1 MEEEVVIDTLDLK
14 RDLKDATRLY
24 SAAFTD
30 NPAYSYLFPNKA
42 ALPQA
47 LVWFFERRLRII
59 QELGGMLWCARLR
72 SSSSASSRLIGCV
85 CACSPEAAKP
95 PTWTMVRHGVLL
107 WPVWWGLES
116 LGRLQ
121 SSLSAGSKL
130 HHEAMLR
137 IDPPLEH
144 AAGTGSDSTGGRWEI
159 MMMAVDPAFQ
169 GRGIGTRLLRQA
181 LACLAERFPAV
192 AVTLTTQLPQNVP
205 FYQKQGFI
213 CAPPAP
219 STAAPSDSSRSENVD
234 DGGEKRG
241 EAEDVSP
248 PTLIMFEGTEH
259 EYPDWLMYLRRADD
273 FVGTK
278 GKESK
283 DV

>member
-14 RDLKDATRLY
+14 RDLNDATRLY
-24 SAAFTD
+24 SAAFMD
-30 NPAYSYLFPNKA
+30 NPAYSYLFPNKS

-72 SSSSASSRLIGCV
+72 SSSSSRLIGCV

-95 PTWTMVRHGVLL
+95 PAWTMVRHGVLL

-130 HHEAMLR
+130 QHEAMLR

-144 AAGTGSDSTGGRWEI
+144 EAGTGSDSSGGRWEI
-159 MMMAVDPAFQ
+159 MMMAVDPTFQ

-181 LACLAERFPAV
+181 LACLADRFPAV

-219 STAAPSDSSRSENVD
+219 SAAAGSSDSSRSVD
-234 DGGEKRG
+234 DGGEKR
-241 EAEDVSP
+241 EDGSPP

-283 DV
+283 DVLN